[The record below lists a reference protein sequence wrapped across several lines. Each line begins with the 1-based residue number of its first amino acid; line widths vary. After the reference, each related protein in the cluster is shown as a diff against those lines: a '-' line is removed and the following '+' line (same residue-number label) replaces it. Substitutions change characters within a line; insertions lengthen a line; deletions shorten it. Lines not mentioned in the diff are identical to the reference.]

1 MKLLFE
7 SLDPVFI
14 SYVRN
19 VLEQEDI
26 KTFIFDEN
34 ISMIEGSIGAFQRRV
49 MVIDDEYADAYK
61 TYAILA
67 DKYNNE

>member
-1 MKLLFE
+1 MRLLFE

-19 VLEQEDI
+19 ILEQEDI

-34 ISMIEGSIGAFQRRV
+34 ISMIEGSIGAFQRRI
-49 MVIDDEYADAYK
+49 MVIDDEYEEAHKVYLS
-61 TYAILA
+61 LA
-67 DKYNNE
+67 EQYNQ